1 MSSLRRALFLVA
13 TGCTQTPPPMEKTVW
28 FAGDVHLGDTD
39 PDGLIATRA
48 LTGGEPLLVNL
59 EGPIVADQPPHARD
73 GASIRL
79 SNHPHVSAALDAT
92 GVVGVSLRNNHSDDH
107 GVSGRHQTTQSIAD
121 RGLAPIDAVP
131 VFIEAAGVVAI
142 GAQVGEPLSFD
153 ETRGL
158 RVASLHRTGT
168 ASVLPDAA
176 TEAAVDDA
184 LAAGAQVVW
193 IHGTHQVGGV
203 ERRGEAVVL
212 WGLGNLV
219 FSCPCTTQ
227 TEALLVGVDVDSEG
241 PGTVRVLPIRAGL
254 HGAAVLP
261 SPDPDG
267 ILDLVDAVSPRP
279 LARQGAEGRL

>member
-1 MSSLRRALFLVA
+1 MSSLPRALFLVLA
-13 TGCTQTPPPMEKTVW
+13 GCAQSPPPAAKTVW

-39 PDGLIATRA
+39 PSGLIATRT

-59 EGPIVADQPPHARD
+59 EGPIVADQPPFARE
-73 GASIRL
+73 GEAIRL
-79 SNHPHVSAALDAT
+79 SNRPQVSAALEAT
-92 GVVGVSLRNNHSDDH
+92 GVVGVSLRNNHMDDH
-107 GVSGRHQTTQSIAD
+107 GAPGRSLSTRTLTRQ
-121 RGLAPIDAVP
+121 GLAPIDATP
-131 VFIEAAGVVAI
+131 VQIEAAGIVAV
-142 GAQVGEPLSFD
+142 GAQVGEDLRFAEGP
-153 ETRGL
+153 GL
-158 RVASLHRTGT
+158 RVASLHRSGT

-176 TEAAVDDA
+176 TEAAVEDA

-227 TEALLVGVDVDSEG
+227 TEALLVGVEISDDS
-241 PGTVRVLPIRAGL
+241 PGAVRVLPIRAGL
-254 HGAAVLP
+254 HGADVLP

-267 ILDLVDAVSPRP
+267 VLDLVDAVSPLP